1 MGIYKP
7 QGSKFYWFS
16 TTNQGIR
23 HRENTKATNKKLAE
37 QIYRKRVDGLAREK
51 HFPDENLKSFPFTK
65 LVERYLAEIT
75 SDKSLNSQADE
86 SRFALVLTNF
96 FGDKLLNQITPDLVF
111 QFKLQRRKDFA
122 KKWKCRL
129 EKEKS
134 QLKKLGKEALKAFE
148 GKGRHFGKRTINREL
163 GLLSAMFNQAIK
175 VWRWCSFNP
184 VSGVKREKENKRV
197 KYFTPEVFA
206 QIFDCLPDWVRPIVL
221 LAKYTG
227 LRRANVVNLKWSQVD
242 MKQRMVILDA
252 GVMKNSEHLGIP
264 LNEQAYRILE
274 IQKNHKVRAERSNKM
289 VLIRSAFVFCHNNGT
304 EYTAWGVTRA
314 FKKACRKAGYPD
326 FRFHDLRHDFCSQ
339 LVQQGVDLYAVKELA
354 GHKDIATTQ
363 RYAHLSPERL
373 RKAVEALPSHA

>member
-37 QIYRKRVDGLAREK
+37 QVYRKRVDDLAREK
-51 HFPDENLKSFPFTK
+51 HFPEENLGGVRFTQ
-65 LVERYLAEIT
+65 LVERYLAEVT
-75 SDKSLNSQADE
+75 LDKSLNSQADE
-86 SRFALVLTNF
+86 NRFALVLTGF
-96 FGDKLLNQITPDLVF
+96 FGDKFLNQITPDLVF
-111 QFKLQRRKDFA
+111 QFKQQRRRDFA

-129 EKEKS
+129 EKEKD

-148 GKGRHFGKRTINREL
+148 EKGRHFGKRTINREL
-163 GLLSAMFNQAIK
+163 GLLSAMLNQAIK

-184 VSGVKREKENKRV
+184 VSSVKREKENKRV
-197 KYFTPEVFA
+197 KYFSPEVFA

-274 IQKNHKVRAERSNKM
+274 VQKNHKVRAERSNKM

>member
-37 QIYRKRVDGLAREK
+37 QVYRKRVDDLAREK
-51 HFPDENLKSFPFTK
+51 HFPEENLGGVRFTQ
-65 LVERYLAEIT
+65 LVERYLAEVT
-75 SDKSLNSQADE
+75 LDKSLNSQADE
-86 SRFALVLTNF
+86 NRFALVLTGF
-96 FGDKLLNQITPDLVF
+96 FGDKFLNQITPDLVF
-111 QFKLQRRKDFA
+111 QFKQQRRRDFA
-122 KKWKCRL
+122 KKWKSRL
-129 EKEKS
+129 EREKD

-148 GKGRHFGKRTINREL
+148 EKGRHFGKRTINREL
-163 GLLSAMFNQAIK
+163 GLLSAMLNQAIK

-184 VSGVKREKENKRV
+184 VSSVKREKENKRV

-274 IQKNHKVRAERSNKM
+274 VQKNHKVRAERSNKM